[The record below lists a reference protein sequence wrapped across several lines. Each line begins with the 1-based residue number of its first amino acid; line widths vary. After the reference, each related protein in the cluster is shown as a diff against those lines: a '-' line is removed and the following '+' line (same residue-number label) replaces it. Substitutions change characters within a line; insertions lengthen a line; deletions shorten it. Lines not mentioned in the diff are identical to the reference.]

1 MGLQM
6 KCGNIEMKILKKLE
20 NNLLEDSVYLCN
32 CLQYY
37 ITENKQ
43 PPVLHHREQTGAALG
58 T

>member
-1 MGLQM
+1 M